1 MNSMSGMTNIVL
13 ELAGLFAASALAAY
27 TFHRLTS
34 NKSRRLVLSD
44 HSLLRITTGESTYRS
59 RIIAETPNGW
69 LIASPLQRDAYIP
82 LHVDESLLIQAPQGG
97 GIVRFRS
104 IILAR
109 QLETHYL
116 EIERPESWQKIERR
130 NARRSSALE
139 GAMIEVEGRAA
150 DLVDLSEHGAKALAD
165 GRFARGERVAVQ
177 MPWPQYPIAAW
188 VLDVHPDPTGR
199 PRSEL
204 RVCFEEPID
213 LDRATAAMASRSSRS
228 A

>member
-1 MNSMSGMTNIVL
+1 MSGMTTTVL

-27 TFHRLTS
+27 AFHRLTGQ
-34 NKSRRLVLSD
+34 KKRRLVLGD
-44 HSLLRITTGESTYRS
+44 QSLLRITTGESTYRS
-59 RIIAETPNGW
+59 RIIAETPKGW

-82 LHVDESLLIQAPQGG
+82 LRVDEALLVQAPQGG

-109 QLETHYL
+109 QIETHYL
-116 EIERPESWQKIERR
+116 EIERPESWQRVERR
-130 NARRSSALE
+130 NARRSTALE
-139 GAMIEVEGRAA
+139 GAKIEVEGRAA

-188 VLDVHPDPTGR
+188 VLDVHPDPMGR

-204 RVCFEEPID
+204 RLCFEEPID
-213 LDRATAAMASRSSRS
+213 LDRVTAALAGSSSRS